1 MRKIFIISMSVFS
14 VSTWAQTNTF
24 GTKDPNYI
32 NKMYK
37 EIDDSINKRV
47 RQIYDLPKTRYGCYY
62 APDPYN
68 HAKDWSNPPLKE
80 KKVQKIIESGISL
93 FKSTFS
99 ESLKN
104 NPALIEELEGK
115 LAAIKAKSCRN
126 TPNKCLVEI
135 YSTIETYGRFLKPN
149 LGEDY
154 SYWDPVKTCG
164 KKRGK
169 RGSKK
174 FQKWANCDFK
184 VLNHNE
190 KVAQNKYYMDSYKKI
205 LEEQIING
213 TNFDL
218 AAKSY
223 FEKDYQNLNRF
234 GGSLLN
240 LAQSKSGKINKG
252 IGALYL
258 TLEEEGKKVQEKM
271 EIFWNSLVNIVNP
284 QAGCPISGKRIGE
297 FPYPKRVA
305 LEGIPAFG
313 FTSDDNFDNSCFT
326 EEKLLSTDFVR
337 ADQDAG
343 KSELSSNESEMF
355 KSKLNEIIKSKQD
368 QGYTVTGV
376 QVIGVASKAWSSVK
390 DEKSAKSKNLF
401 LASQRENVAKELIS
415 GFKIDGIQITTGHE
429 LAGPGYTQ
437 SKDLP
442 LAKLDLS
449 DKNIEV
455 MYNQLI
461 NDNGVN
467 HLYYVGINSLD
478 DYKKFLKESNEQA
491 SNNPNDKGVNNI
503 YQLKYRP
510 FQGFKI
516 VIKGHKSNKVPCN
529 EYGKSTGTSSNKN
542 SGSKVIKE

>member
-14 VSTWAQTNTF
+14 VSTWSQTNTF

-47 RQIYDLPKTRYGCYY
+47 RQIYDLPDTRYGCYY

-68 HAKDWSNPPLKE
+68 HAKNWSNPQLKE
-80 KKVQKIIESGISL
+80 NQVQEVIESGINL

-104 NPALIEELEGK
+104 NPALLEKLEGK
-115 LAAIKAKSCRN
+115 LAAIKAKGCSN
-126 TPNKCLVEI
+126 TPNKCLVKI

-154 SYWDPVKTCG
+154 SYRDPAQCG
-164 KKRGK
+164 KRGK
-169 RGSKK
+169 KGSKK
-174 FQKWANCDFK
+174 FQKWANCDLE
-184 VLNHNE
+184 VRNHNE
-190 KVAQNKYYMDSYKKI
+190 KVAQNKFYMDAYKDI
-205 LEEQIING
+205 QEEQVING
-213 TNFDL
+213 TQFAT
-218 AAKSY
+218 AAWSY
-223 FEKDYQNLNRF
+223 FNKNYDSLSRN
-234 GGSLLN
+234 GGVRLN
-240 LAQSKSGKINKG
+240 LARNKTGKINKG
-252 IGALYL
+252 IEALYL
-258 TLEEEGKKVQEKM
+258 SLDEEAKKVEEKM
-271 EIFWNSLVNIVNP
+271 KLFWNSLVNIVNP
-284 QAGCPISGKRIGE
+284 QAGCPISGKRIAE
-297 FPYPKRVA
+297 FPYPTRVA

-355 KSKLNEIIKSKQD
+355 KSKLNEIIKNKQNE
-368 QGYTVTGV
+368 GYTVTGV
-376 QVIGVASKAWSSVK
+376 QVIGVASKAWSSLK
-390 DEKSAKSKNLF
+390 DEQTAKSKNLF
-401 LASQRENVAKELIS
+401 LASQREKVAKGLIS
-415 GFKIDGIQITTGHE
+415 DFKIDGIEMTTGHE

-437 SKDLP
+437 SKDVP

-449 DKNIEV
+449 DKNVES

-491 SNNPNDKGVNNI
+491 SNNPNDKGVNNM

-529 EYGKSTGTSSNKN
+529 EYGKSTGTSSNKS